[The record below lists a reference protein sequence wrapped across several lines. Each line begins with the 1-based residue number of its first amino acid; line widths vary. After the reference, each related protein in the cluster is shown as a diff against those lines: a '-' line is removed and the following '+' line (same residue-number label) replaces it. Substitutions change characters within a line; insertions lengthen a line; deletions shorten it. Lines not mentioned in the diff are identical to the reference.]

1 MRKLLTGLLFTALPV
16 CADWKLVWEH
26 PYHGTEKLA
35 GYKIWNVGATNVLI
49 TQVTNNNWTID
60 LPVGA
65 YLIGVSAVNPQGF
78 ESATATIPFVVV
90 PVVVQLKVIQ
100 TP

>member
-1 MRKLLTGLLFTALPV
+1 MRKLLTFALFLTLPAY
-16 CADWKLVWEH
+16 ADWKLAWEH

-35 GYKIWNVGATNVLI
+35 GYKIWNVGATNTLI

-60 LPVGA
+60 LPVGE

-90 PVVVQLKVIQ
+90 PVVVQLKIIQ